1 MLLDNHTKQS
11 PIVGVAG
18 LGGGINSYLFLSSG
32 GGGGEYLISRS
43 VRFDGSTSSP
53 SMSKTTGGSD
63 GNRKTFTFA
72 CWAKKSSIDE
82 HYEDL
87 LSAYSGS
94 DQFRFIWEP
103 NGNLEA
109 YSRVGGTTTF
119 HIDTNDR
126 FRDCSAWY
134 HIMLAVDLTD
144 GTASNRVKMYVNGSQ
159 ITSLTTH
166 TAAIDSNTN
175 VNKASTAHV
184 IGKSN
189 DSSHLDGY
197 LADVHLVEGLQLD
210 PSSFTQTDDDGILQP
225 KEYTGSHGSN
235 GWWLKFTDGSSQSA
249 LGTDSS
255 GNGNNLTVN
264 GFTRSAGVDDD
275 WSYDSPSSY
284 LDDDGT
290 IRGNYCTLDAN
301 YTGDAAENGGVN
313 NTALLKNGNLEHKS
327 AGAWTG
333 SVGTFAIPTT
343 GKWYWEVECRG
354 GNTNMGIG
362 TRVHRLHNTMRDSN
376 ESKTVF
382 YSFDGNIYYG
392 EPSSWNQTAD
402 SSPATYTTGD
412 HIGFAVDM
420 DSSTKTIKFY
430 KDGSLQSTYNLT
442 STMLTAIANHEMFPM
457 IDTYGG
463 TEAKANF
470 GQFPYQSTPPSG
482 YKNLINYNLTNTTID
497 TSGTY
502 YGSGL
507 ADGPTVF
514 CNGVPTSITV
524 DGAGKTFSPSTY
536 DKLAYGFKVRNT
548 HGSNTPNT
556 RGTSY
561 SWTIAGTIAYKHARG
576 QVTPG

>member
-1 MLLDNHTKQS
+1 MFNWNKKEK
-11 PIVGVAG
+11 PFV
-18 LGGGINSYLFLSSG
+18 SYLGMG
-32 GGGGEYLISRS
+32 GGGLGLLGGAAGGGGSYLISRS

-53 SMSKTTGGSD
+53 TMTKTTGGSD

-87 LSAYSGS
+87 LSAYNVS

-134 HIMLAVDLTD
+134 HIMLAVDLTQ
-144 GTASNRVKMYVNGSQ
+144 GSASNRVKMYVNGSQ

-175 VNKASTAHV
+175 INRASTAHV
-184 IGKSN
+184 IGKSG
-189 DSSHLDGY
+189 DSSHFDGY

-210 PSSFTQTDDDGILQP
+210 PSSFTETDDDGILQP

-235 GWWLKFTDGSSQSA
+235 GWWLKFTDGSSASA

-255 GNGNNLTVN
+255 GNGNNLTVS

-275 WSYDSPSSY
+275 WMLDSPSMY
-284 LDDDGT
+284 LDDDGS

-301 YTGDAAENGGVN
+301 YTGDAAENGGVD
-313 NTALLKNGNLEHKS
+313 NTALLKNGNLIHKS
-327 AGAWTG
+327 AGNWTG

-354 GNTNMGIG
+354 TNTNMGIG
-362 TRVHRLHNTMRDSN
+362 TRVSRLHNTIRDSN
-376 ESKTVF
+376 ESRTVF
-382 YSFDGNIYYG
+382 YSFNGNIYYG
-392 EPSSWNQTAD
+392 EPSSWNQSAT
-402 SSPATYTTGD
+402 SSVNTYTTGD

-420 DSSTKTIKFY
+420 DSATKTIKFY
-430 KDGSLQSTYNLT
+430 KDGNLEYTYNLT

-457 IDTYGG
+457 IDTYSGV
-463 TEAKANF
+463 EANANF
-470 GQFPYQSTPPSG
+470 GQFAYQSTPPSG

-524 DGAGKTFSPSTY
+524 DGGGKTISPSTY
-536 DKLAYGFKVRNT
+536 DKLAYGFKVRAT
-548 HGSNTPNT
+548 HASATPNT
-556 RGTSY
+556 RGTGY
-561 SWTIAGTIAYKHARG
+561 SWTIAGTIPFKNARG

>member
-1 MLLDNHTKQS
+1 MFEHHKKES
-11 PIVGVAG
+11 PILSLAGV
-18 LGGGINSYLFLSSG
+18 GGGLSSHLFTSSG
-32 GGGGEYLISRS
+32 GGGTYLISRS
-43 VRFDGSTSSP
+43 VRFDASYTP
-53 SMSKTTGGSD
+53 SMQKAIGGSD
-63 GNRKTFTFA
+63 GNRKTYTFA
-72 CWAKKSSIDE
+72 CWAKKCSIDE

-87 LSAYSGS
+87 LSAYNGS

-103 NGNLEA
+103 SGNLEA
-109 YSRVGGTTTF
+109 YSRVGGTTIF
-119 HIDTNDR
+119 HIDTNAKL
-126 FRDCSAWY
+126 RDCSAWY
-134 HIMLAVDLTD
+134 HIMLAVDLTQ
-144 GTASNRVKMYVNGSQ
+144 GSASNRVKFYVNGTQ
-159 ITSLTTH
+159 LTSLTTH
-166 TAAIDSNTN
+166 TSPINSNSN
-175 VNKASTAHV
+175 LMRASTTQV
-184 IGKSN
+184 IGKSA
-189 DSSHLDGY
+189 DSNHFDGY

-210 PSSFTQTDDDGILQP
+210 PSSFTETDDDGILQP

-255 GNGNNLTVN
+255 GNGNNMIVN
-264 GFTRSAGVDDD
+264 GFTRSAGADDD

-284 LDDDGT
+284 LDDDGN
-290 IRGNYCTLDAN
+290 IRGNFCTLDAN
-301 YTGDAAENGGVN
+301 YTGDAAENGGVS
-313 NTALLKNGNLEHKS
+313 NTALLSNGNLDHKS
-327 AGAWTG
+327 TGQWTG

-362 TRVHRLHNTMRDSN
+362 TRVHRLHNTIRDSN
-376 ESKTVF
+376 ESRTVF
-382 YSFDGNIYYG
+382 YSFNGNIYYG
-392 EPSSWNQTAD
+392 EPSSWNQVAD
-402 SSPATYTTGD
+402 SSVNTYTTGD

-430 KDGSLQSTYNLT
+430 KDGNLESTYNLT
-442 STMLTAIANHEMFPM
+442 SGMLTAIANHEMFPM

-463 TEAKANF
+463 TEARANF
-470 GQFPYQSTPPSG
+470 GQYPYQSTPPSG

-524 DGAGKTFSPSTY
+524 DGSAKTIGPTTY
-536 DKLAYGFKVRNT
+536 DKLAYGFKVRAT
-548 HGSNTPNT
+548 HASATPNT

-561 SWTIAGTIAYKHARG
+561 SWTIAGTVPFKNARG
-576 QVTPG
+576 QVNV